1 MICIKIDEL
10 QTLLRFAAGSWST
23 PGFLLGVGL
32 FLAMVLGVVFQHSR
46 VRATQRLLAA
56 ADAYAEREIA
66 QDPRIPAREFLAS
79 FMTG

>member
-1 MICIKIDEL
+1 MLCIKIEEL
-10 QTLLRFAAGSWST
+10 QTVLRFAAGSWST
-23 PGFLLGVGL
+23 PEFLVGIGL
-32 FLAMVLGVVFQHSR
+32 FLAMVVGIVQQQSR
-46 VRATQRLLAA
+46 IRSTRRLLAA